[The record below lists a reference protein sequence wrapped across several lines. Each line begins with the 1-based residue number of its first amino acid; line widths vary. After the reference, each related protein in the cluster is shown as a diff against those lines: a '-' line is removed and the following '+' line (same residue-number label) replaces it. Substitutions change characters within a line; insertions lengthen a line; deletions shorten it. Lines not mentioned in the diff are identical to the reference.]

1 MIANV
6 PLGAFLSGG
15 FDSSLIVALMQ
26 KESAKKVNTFSIG
39 FNDNNFNEAVY
50 AKEISKILGTNHNE
64 LYVSP
69 NLVLDLFPKMTE
81 IYDEPYADPSQ
92 FPTYIVSKLAR
103 EKVTVAISGD
113 AGDELFGGYERYINF
128 PKRWQKSKFIP
139 NALAKLFIN
148 SLDNSSLIYKNSFIK
163 NINRYGHLFST
174 NDRHKYYFE
183 QILMSNTSSLLKKN
197 IILELFLT

>member
-1 MIANV
+1 MIADV

-39 FNDNNFNEAVY
+39 FNDNNFNETVY

-69 NLVLDLFPKMTE
+69 NQVLDLFPKMTE

-103 EKVTVAISGD
+103 ERLQW
-113 AGDELFGGYERYINF
+113 LFLVM
-128 PKRWQKSKFIP
+128 QVM
-139 NALAKLFIN
+139 N
-148 SLDNSSLIYKNSFIK
+148 SLEGMKDTLIFQKDGRSQNLSLM
-163 NINRYGHLFST
+163 H
-174 NDRHKYYFE
+174 
-183 QILMSNTSSLLKKN
+183 
-197 IILELFLT
+197 